1 MTSDAHRVLVVWRHD
16 PRGNCPGLSAQMGKP
31 RERGKER
38 LGTTHIRGLGREWYR
53 IRPRPS
59 VSITTLLEGPQLPRG
74 ELLHTPHPPS
84 HCYHSPATR
93 EKKNRGSKALSP
105 LNQLFCY
112 LHLRN
117 RLRGGVI
124 LLLVLAAKFHEGG
137 PEAISHL
144 TATHSLLL
152 TVHILC
158 PETIHG
164 TGSENK
170 QICK

>member
-1 MTSDAHRVLVVWRHD
+1 MTLVETAQDSLHRWGNQEKEEKRGWVPHAHPGSRKGMIQDSASAIGLHD
-16 PRGNCPGLSAQMGKP
+16 HPSRRAPAPKRGAA
-31 RERGKER
+31 
-38 LGTTHIRGLGREWYR
+38 TH
-53 IRPRPS
+53 PP
-59 VSITTLLEGPQLPRG
+59 
-74 ELLHTPHPPS
+74 PPS

-158 PETIHG
+158 SETIHG
-164 TGSENK
+164 TGSVNK
-170 QICK
+170 QISK